1 MKELKI
7 GKHSV
12 ELHDDI
18 SQLPVKRYHVF
29 NRMLLVDAGIG
40 GDITDFDRH
49 IERVMA
55 YNRKE
60 QRENLLLELKN
71 LRQSVYFILN
81 GINPK
86 LMAFA
91 TLVTKLDGKWC
102 DDLTDDGL
110 RKVVEILGD
119 VPIADVTASYE
130 AVKKKIDE
138 DLLRYFPK
146 IFDDATIKQYYDNL
160 RERTKIVLQSIIDGV
175 ERKEAIDRLT
185 DILLTWSRPNE
196 FEGAGAENA
205 EVRYDRQFEKVCI
218 AMAQNLNVDPKR
230 YTVQEYFSAYE
241 YILDMN
247 KKNKK

>member
-1 MKELKI
+1 MKEVQI
-7 GKHSV
+7 GKHKV
-12 ELHDDI
+12 EMHDDI

-40 GDITDFDRH
+40 SDISDFDRH
-49 IERVMA
+49 LERIMA
-55 YNRKE
+55 YTRKE
-60 QRENLLLELKN
+60 QRENLLAEVKN
-71 LRQSVYFILN
+71 LRQAVYFVLN

-91 TLVTKLDGKWC
+91 CLVTKIDGSAC
-102 DDLTDDGL
+102 DDLTDEGL
-110 RKVVEILGD
+110 RKVVAVLND
-119 VPIADVTASYE
+119 VPISEVTAQFE

-146 IFDDATIKQYYDNL
+146 IFDDAQVKQYYDNL
-160 RERTKIVLQSIIDGV
+160 RERTRMVLQQLIDGV
-175 ERKEAIDRLT
+175 ERKEDIERIT
-185 DILLTWSRPNE
+185 DTLITWSRPQE
-196 FEGAGAENA
+196 FEGQANA
-205 EVRYDRQFEKVCI
+205 EVRYDRQYEKMCI
-218 AMAQNLNVDPKR
+218 AMSQNLNINPKQ